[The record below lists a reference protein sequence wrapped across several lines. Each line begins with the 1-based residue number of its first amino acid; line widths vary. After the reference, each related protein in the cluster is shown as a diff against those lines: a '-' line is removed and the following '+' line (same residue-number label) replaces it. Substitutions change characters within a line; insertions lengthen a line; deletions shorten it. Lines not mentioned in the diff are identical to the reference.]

1 VGDRLIQRVW
11 PVREMLESGALVV
24 PGSDW
29 SVVPSVNPWIA
40 VETLVTR
47 EVPGGGQ
54 KSFGKLEAISLP
66 QALDL
71 FTIDAAKQERMS
83 NLLGRIEVG
92 MLADLIVIDQD
103 PYEASI
109 TRVHDTK
116 VRMSFIG
123 GEKVFDASASAAR
136 P

>member
-1 VGDRLIQRVW
+1 
-11 PVREMLESGALVV
+11 MLASGALVV

-54 KSFGKLEAISLP
+54 KSFGKPEAISLP
-66 QALDL
+66 QALEL
-71 FTIDAAKQERMS
+71 FTINAAAQERMS

-92 MLADLIVIDQD
+92 TLADVIVVDQD
-103 PYEASI
+103 PYDSPI
-109 TRVHDTK
+109 TRIHDTH

-123 GEKVFDASASAAR
+123 GEKVFDAAATAAR
-136 P
+136 H

>member
-1 VGDRLIQRVW
+1 
-11 PVREMLESGALVV
+11 
-24 PGSDW
+24 
-29 SVVPSVNPWIA
+29 

-54 KSFGKLEAISLP
+54 QNFGKLEAISLP